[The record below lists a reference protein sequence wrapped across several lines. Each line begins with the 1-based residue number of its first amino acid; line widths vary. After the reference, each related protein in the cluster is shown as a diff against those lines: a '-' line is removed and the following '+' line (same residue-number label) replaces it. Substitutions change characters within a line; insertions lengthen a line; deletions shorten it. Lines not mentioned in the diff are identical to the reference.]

1 MSLLRQG
8 LLFSDQKAM
17 ESTYAMARVTKPYLN
32 DYIKKIDDLELLLD
46 LIPKALYRPIFNT
59 LTQNFHTSKITA
71 T

>member
-1 MSLLRQG
+1 MENLALRTKKSL
-8 LLFSDQKAM
+8 SK
-17 ESTYAMARVTKPYLN
+17 ESEIQIFN

-59 LTQNFHTSKITA
+59 LTQNYHTSKITA

>member
-1 MSLLRQG
+1 
-8 LLFSDQKAM
+8 M

-59 LTQNFHTSKITA
+59 LTQNYHTSKITA